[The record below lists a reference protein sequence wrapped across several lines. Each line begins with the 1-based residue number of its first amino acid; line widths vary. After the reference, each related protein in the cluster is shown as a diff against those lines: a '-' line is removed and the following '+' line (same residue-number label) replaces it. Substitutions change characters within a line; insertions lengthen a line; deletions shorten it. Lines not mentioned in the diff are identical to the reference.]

1 MSSPANSRQLR
12 RHRREDESREMHIEF
27 DVAALDPAKFT
38 KSLFKGRPE
47 LWQWSII
54 FVVEEQ
60 QNTNPT
66 YSLGLLRTRGKGPFR
81 GRANAFSS
89 GRQRCR

>member
-1 MSSPANSRQLR
+1 
-12 RHRREDESREMHIEF
+12 MHIEF

-47 LWQWSII
+47 LWQWTII
-54 FVVEEQ
+54 FVVEGH
-60 QNTNPT
+60 QNTNPR

-81 GRANAFSS
+81 G
-89 GRQRCR
+89 